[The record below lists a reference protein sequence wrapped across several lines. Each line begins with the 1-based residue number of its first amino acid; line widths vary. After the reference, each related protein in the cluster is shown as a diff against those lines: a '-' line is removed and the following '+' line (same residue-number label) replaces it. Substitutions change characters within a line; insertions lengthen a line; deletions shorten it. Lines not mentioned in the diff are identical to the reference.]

1 MWKTLVQGHVDYCSQ
16 LYFPAKSS
24 DMEKIENLQ
33 KIYTKKIPEVR
44 LLDYWDRLK
53 YLKLLSQ
60 ERRMER
66 YRIIY
71 VWKILEGLTPN
82 CGIETTTS
90 ERRGREVKIPPVKG
104 IKGRI
109 QTLREASFQI
119 HGPRLFNSLPK
130 SVRNLTRVSVEEF
143 KCSLDKFL
151 EKLPD
156 EPKVGNYIPSACNL
170 ITASPSNSILDLA
183 KSVKARRPG

>member
-1 MWKTLVQGHVDYCSQ
+1 
-16 LYFPAKSS
+16 
-24 DMEKIENLQ
+24 MEKIENLQ
-33 KIYTKKIPEVR
+33 KIYKEKIPEVR
-44 LLDYWDRLK
+44 HLDYWDRLK

-71 VWKILEGLTPN
+71 VRKILEGLTPN

-109 QTLREASFQI
+109 QTLGRQAY
-119 HGPRLFNSLPK
+119 K
-130 SVRNLTRVSVEEF
+130 SMD
-143 KCSLDKFL
+143 LD
-151 EKLPD
+151 
-156 EPKVGNYIPSACNL
+156 SS
-170 ITASPSNSILDLA
+170 TASQNL
-183 KSVKARRPG
+183 